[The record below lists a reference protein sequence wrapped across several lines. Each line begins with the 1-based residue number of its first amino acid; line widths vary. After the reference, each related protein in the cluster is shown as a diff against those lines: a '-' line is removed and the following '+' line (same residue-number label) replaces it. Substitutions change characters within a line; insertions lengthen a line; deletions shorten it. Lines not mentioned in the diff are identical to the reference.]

1 MKLLILGSTTSTR
14 DILKQLIG
22 TSRHKL
28 EWHSG
33 DEDSYMELRGYD
45 MVLVDGSLADCVASA
60 RLLDKV
66 QRIRNRSP
74 QIPILVLSPMDGAA
88 HHAVGHSCGITRS
101 ADGVSQMRCRLKELA
116 WNETAALL
124 RDALDRPLREPI
136 TFEYQG

>member
-1 MKLLILGSTTSTR
+1 MKLLILGGTASTR

-22 TSRHKL
+22 ASRHKL
-28 EWHSG
+28 EWHRCE
-33 DEDSYMELRGYD
+33 EDSDLALRGYD
-45 MVLVDGSLADCVASA
+45 MVLVDGSGVDCMASA

-66 QRIRNRSP
+66 QRIRTRSP
-74 QIPILVLSPMDGAA
+74 QIPVVVLSPMEGAA
-88 HHAVGHSCGITRS
+88 CSATRSCGITRS
-101 ADGVSQMRCRLKELA
+101 PDGGSHMRCRLRELA